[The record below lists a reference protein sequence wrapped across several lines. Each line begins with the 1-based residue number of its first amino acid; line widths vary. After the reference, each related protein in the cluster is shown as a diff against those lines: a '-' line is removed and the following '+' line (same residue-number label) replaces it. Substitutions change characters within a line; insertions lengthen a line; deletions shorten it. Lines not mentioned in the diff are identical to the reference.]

1 MAEGEPGYDEARAV
15 WNADIDRRPALVAQC
30 SGVSD
35 VALCVRTAREHDL
48 TLAVRGGS
56 HNVAGFGTCDG
67 GLVCDLGALRAVRVD
82 PSRRSATVQGGATWA
97 DFDAETQAFGLATT
111 GGVVISTGVG
121 GLTLGGGIGWLK
133 RHFGLTCDNLL
144 GADVLTADG
153 TLVRASR
160 DENPDLFRALRGGGG
175 NFGIVTA
182 FDFALH
188 EVDTVVGGYLAFEIE
203 RLGELLRW
211 YREAAPGFPRELTTL
226 LFIMS
231 ADAAAPIPERLW
243 GRPVILLGACWSG
256 DQRTGERALE
266 QLRGAGPVIVDALEP
281 QRYLDLQGAF
291 AGAPQALPGYGNYW
305 KAEYLS
311 GLPDAAIDAF
321 CEHAGRA
328 TSPISYMEIDPLGGA
343 ISEVTEHETAIGFRG
358 APFLYQSNAVWQAG
372 DPERERHVAW
382 ARDFFAAMEPFSAG
396 ATYLNFIGEEGGERV
411 RGAFPPAMWEALT
424 ATKRRFDPGN
434 LFRVNQNIAP

>member
-1 MAEGEPGYDEARAV
+1 M
-15 WNADIDRRPALVAQC
+15 
-30 SGVSD
+30 
-35 VALCVRTAREHDL
+35 
-48 TLAVRGGS
+48 
-56 HNVAGFGTCDG
+56 
-67 GLVCDLGALRAVRVD
+67 
-82 PSRRSATVQGGATWA
+82 
-97 DFDAETQAFGLATT
+97 
-111 GGVVISTGVG
+111 ISTGVG

-133 RHFGLTCDNLL
+133 RNFGLTCDNLL

-153 TLVRASR
+153 TLVRASA

-175 NFGIVTA
+175 NFGIVTS

-188 EVDTVVGGYLAFEIE
+188 EVDTVIGGYLAFEIE
-203 RLGELLRW
+203 QLGELLRW

-231 ADAAAPIPERLW
+231 ADAAAPMPERLW

-256 DQRTGERALE
+256 DLRAGERVLA

-291 AGAPQALPGYGNYW
+291 AGAPQALAGYGNYW

-343 ISEVTEHETAIGFRG
+343 IAEVGEDETAIGFRD
-358 APFLYQSNAVWQAG
+358 APFLYQSNAVWEAG

-382 ARDFFAAMEPFSAG
+382 ARDFFAAMAPFSAG

-411 RGAFPPAMWEALT
+411 RGAFPPALWDALT
-424 ATKRRFDPGN
+424 ATKRRFDPDN
-434 LFRVNQNIAP
+434 LFRVNQNIEP

>member
-1 MAEGEPGYDEARAV
+1 M
-15 WNADIDRRPALVAQC
+15 
-30 SGVSD
+30 
-35 VALCVRTAREHDL
+35 
-48 TLAVRGGS
+48 
-56 HNVAGFGTCDG
+56 AGFGTCDG
-67 GLVCDLGALRAVRVD
+67 GLVCDLGAMRAVRVD

-133 RHFGLTCDNLL
+133 RNFGLTCDNLL

-175 NFGIVTA
+175 NFGIVTS

-203 RLGELLRW
+203 QLGELLRW

-256 DQRTGERALE
+256 DLRAGERVLA

-281 QRYLDLQGAF
+281 QRYLELQGAF
-291 AGAPQALPGYGNYW
+291 AGAPQALAGYGNYW

-343 ISEVTEHETAIGFRG
+343 IAEVGEDETAIGFRD
-358 APFLYQSNAVWQAG
+358 APFLYQSNAVWEAG

-382 ARDFFAAMEPFSAG
+382 ARDFFAAMAPFSAG
-396 ATYLNFIGEEGGERV
+396 ATYLDFIGEEGGEPCAVRSRRPCGMRSRRRSAASIRTTSSASTRTSSRDRV
-411 RGAFPPAMWEALT
+411 RHEPPGAGGT
-424 ATKRRFDPGN
+424 GDATC
-434 LFRVNQNIAP
+434 